1 LRHLWNFEYRS
12 AQSAIARAYTDAAL
26 FSAHTYPFVTL
37 YRATSSKGL
46 HARTLF
52 MSEGESF
59 SKFGVYALRRESV
72 SREDGCLAR
81 PANPIARLMRLHVSL
96 RLLSRRLLLHPAP
109 NKISYSLANIIH
121 KNAKFRVPRERRA
134 REYRSNHLSHFRLS
148 SSYSILCGIHDDN
161 NSTARSFDQF
171 AAIIKMRRV

>member
-1 LRHLWNFEYRS
+1 
-12 AQSAIARAYTDAAL
+12 
-26 FSAHTYPFVTL
+26 
-37 YRATSSKGL
+37 
-46 HARTLF
+46 

-72 SREDGCLAR
+72 SREDGRLAR
-81 PANPIARLMRLHVSL
+81 LANPIARLMRLHVSL
-96 RLLSRRLLLHPAP
+96 HLLSRLLPHPAP

-161 NSTARSFDQF
+161 NSTARLFDQF